1 MYQNIRSMVVFLGI
15 SMLTNCSVV
24 SDRETLGEYVDDTGV
39 TAKVKTDILNDSVL
53 APFQIH
59 VETFQG
65 TVQLSGFVETSQQAI
80 KAEQL
85 ARKTQGVHTVKNSL
99 IVRSISK

>member
-1 MYQNIRSMVVFLGI
+1 
-15 SMLTNCSVV
+15 MLV
-24 SDRETLGEYVDDTGV
+24 
-39 TAKVKTDILNDSVL
+39 
-53 APFQIH
+53 PFQIH

-65 TVQLSGFVETSQQAI
+65 IVQLSGFVETSQQVT

-85 ARKTQGVHTVKNSL
+85 ARKAQGVHTVKNSL

>member
-39 TAKVKTDILNDSVL
+39 TAKVKTAILNDSVL

-65 TVQLSGFVETSQQAI
+65 TVQLNGFVETSQQAI